1 MCPPALAALP
11 TAMASMSASTMFIAS
26 LGVSAVTAGASYMA
40 QAQSANAQA
49 EAQQQNLNAVTDAA
63 NLSLVEQ
70 NADLHARELQ
80 ERAAT
85 AMRLNNAR
93 IDADSARGEASVN
106 SGADGLSFAS
116 LMQDYESQYANYAD
130 AEMQQLGFTT
140 DQIQRTREGIAST
153 AQSRINSVQRTPI
166 QGPSILSAAASV
178 GSAAL
183 GAYGDFSVRDPIT
196 GVRTLT

>member
-11 TAMASMSASTMFIAS
+11 AAMASMSASTMFMAS
-26 LGVSAVTAGASYMA
+26 LGISAVTAGAGFIAKS
-40 QAQSANAQA
+40 QQANAQA
-49 EAQQQNLNAVTDAA
+49 EAQQQNLNMTADAA

-70 NADLHARELQ
+70 SADLHAREKQ

-85 AMRLNNAR
+85 ALRLNNAR
-93 IDADSARGEASVN
+93 VNADNAKAEASVN
-106 SGADGLSFAS
+106 SGADGISFSS
-116 LMQDYESQYANYAD
+116 LMADYESQYTSYAD
-130 AEMQQLGFTT
+130 SEMQQLGFTT

-153 AQSRINSVQRTPI
+153 AQSRINTVPRTPI
-166 QGPSILSAAASV
+166 QGPSLLTAAASI
-178 GSAAL
+178 GSAGL